1 MRSVIHIALV
11 IFFAFS
17 IKFSNAQNNNKLE
30 PIKQAVIVG
39 KPEKRILTIN
49 QSYFEG
55 QFKAQLLQQITQE
68 QLEEVK
74 RYSNPKLYPACVK
87 KALQYAIPANPA
99 YETLKKTYDLCTIY
113 KIGKIG
119 KNGNM
124 SDEGEISLV
133 MIPASENASID
144 EECYIIKDIY
154 LFIPSN
160 ALILDW
166 D

>member
-1 MRSVIHIALV
+1 MPNLRKTSLAM
-11 IFFAFS
+11 
-17 IKFSNAQNNNKLE
+17 
-30 PIKQAVIVG
+30 
-39 KPEKRILTIN
+39 
-49 QSYFEG
+49 
-55 QFKAQLLQQITQE
+55 
-68 QLEEVK
+68 
-74 RYSNPKLYPACVK
+74 
-87 KALQYAIPANPA
+87 PANPA

-119 KNGNM
+119 KM

-133 MIPASENASID
+133 MIPASENSSIG

-154 LFIPSN
+154 LFVPCN